1 MYLQKGAVALVSLH
15 VEARNVLVRRPQAV
29 PTKPSPTCCVQQ
41 SMMQS
46 TSQPHCTCSDVLVGS
61 RRPFTDRLIRQHRRQ
76 GLRAH
81 RRSRCNAAWH
91 SDIHRHEAAAEDP
104 LSSEGAHAP
113 SYQRP
118 QQLVE
123 VSAAP
128 SPAQQQIPAFLG
140 TPKGAAAA
148 LALAGVTGLG
158 LRALFS
164 KGSRWGRQTALR

>member
-1 MYLQKGAVALVSLH
+1 M
-15 VEARNVLVRRPQAV
+15 
-29 PTKPSPTCCVQQ
+29 Q
-41 SMMQS
+41 SM
-46 TSQPHCTCSDVLVGS
+46 SQTHCTCSDVLVGS
-61 RRPFTDRLIRQHRRQ
+61 RRPFTDCLTRQHRRA

-81 RRSRCNAAWH
+81 RRSSCHAAWH
-91 SDIHRHEAAAEDP
+91 SDIHRHDAAAEDV
-104 LSSEGAHAP
+104 LSGKGAHAP

-128 SPAQQQIPAFLG
+128 SPAQQQVPAFLG

-164 KGSRWGRQTALR
+164 KGSRWERQIAFAGHIHEVGMSKHLVQFSSVCGLCMKGVCRREQRRQ